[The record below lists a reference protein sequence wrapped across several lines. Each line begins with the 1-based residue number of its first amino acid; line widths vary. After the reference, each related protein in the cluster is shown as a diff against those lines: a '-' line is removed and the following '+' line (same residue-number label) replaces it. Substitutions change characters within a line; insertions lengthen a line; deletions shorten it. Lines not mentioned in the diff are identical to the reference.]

1 MQKRVIV
8 NLGDTDV
15 RVAFLEDG
23 KLVEYHRESLT
34 ERSIV
39 GNIYRG
45 RVQDVIPGLQAAFI
59 EVGMGRNVFLH
70 FMDVR
75 SEALVLTAEN
85 LDEALLEASK
95 TVIPGRIVTK
105 GRRPRPDP
113 RAHDVPPPLK
123 AGDTI
128 IVQVIKAEIKDKA
141 PRVTTNVALAG
152 RYMVLLPYP
161 SQTGGVSRRVALG
174 AERVKLKKL
183 LHELKSDKDSF
194 IVRTAGVEAEEEQIR
209 ADVENLR
216 ETWQGILQKFRSMK
230 GPGLVYSDQ
239 DFIQRLVRDVF
250 TEDIDEIVC
259 DDADVAEGLRLGL
272 ETTMPKLADRVID
285 YDGQEPIFHHYLVE
299 AQLRKALHRK
309 VWLKSGGYLIIDEM
323 EALTAIDVNTGR
335 YIGTKDQEKTTLR
348 TNMEACEAVAQQ
360 IRLRD
365 IGGIIVIDFI
375 DMLTSENQNKVNEE
389 LRRHLR
395 PDRAKM
401 SIGRIGDFGLMI
413 LTRKRKHESLQKN
426 VFNACPYCEGDGM
439 VLKASEAWRR
449 IRDDLAVLLG
459 GGRKKY
465 AAVVVTCA
473 PPVAAALRGDFANH
487 VARFEHLT
495 GVAMLVREVPDLHI
509 EDYTVTGVE
518 MPRQAGVRIPLRR
531 LSEEETMAADVA
543 FEELPDED
551 VADLLNEPEP
561 VAAPAPKP
569 QLARPAAPR
578 PERPAAQKPAVPA
591 GRPARPAAVQPVE
604 PVATQAVSPAEPG
617 EAPAGETPTEAEE
630 RRRTRRGRRG
640 GRRRRRGGR
649 PEEVAAAANGATP
662 ADSDVEGDEAEES
675 VEQPAP
681 TTATIETIE
690 PPTPVAATPAR
701 PPRPPRERPAP
712 AAPPPPRPVA
722 PVIPVASLPAKPRKV
737 QILSQW
743 GNGQPKTGEAPAAP
757 PPPAAP
763 KSAPPAAPVTPRPV
777 RSIQIVSSW
786 GGGSK
791 PQGQGQQDV
800 TKPGGTP
807 VVARRAPSRAER
819 RRQREESEAT
829 AEAPSILATSPDPAA
844 VPAPT
849 PEPPAEALAP
859 AAEKK
864 SARPRR
870 LARKAPE
877 PKKADPPPPAPKP
890 VAAKPAAKKAAAKA
904 VKKAAVKKAT
914 PEPKPQPA
922 AKKAA
927 AKKAAAPPAA
937 KKAVKK
943 AAAKKAAR
951 KSK

>member
-23 KLVEYHRESLT
+23 KLVEFHRESLT

-59 EVGMGRNVFLH
+59 DVGMGRNVFLH

-75 SEALVLTAEN
+75 PEALVLTAEN

-95 TVIPGRIVTK
+95 TVLPGRIVTK

-128 IVQVIKAEIKDKA
+128 IVQVTKAEIKDKA

-209 ADVENLR
+209 ADVEKLR
-216 ETWQGILQKFRSMK
+216 ETWQGILHKFRSMK

-285 YDGQEPIFHHYLVE
+285 YDGQEPIFHHFLVE

-375 DMLTSENQNKVNEE
+375 DMLTAENQSKVTEE

-395 PDRAKM
+395 ADRAKM
-401 SIGRIGDFGLMI
+401 SIGRIGDFGLMV

-426 VFNACPYCEGDGM
+426 VFNACPYCQGDGM
-439 VLKASEAWRR
+439 VLKPSEAWRR
-449 IRDDLAVLLG
+449 ISDDLAVLLG

-465 AAVVVTCA
+465 AAAVITCA
-473 PPVAAALRGDFANH
+473 PAVAAALRADFASH

-495 GVAMLVREVPDLHI
+495 GVALLIREVADLHI

-531 LSEEETMAADVA
+531 LTEEEKMMPDVA
-543 FEELPDED
+543 FEELPAED
-551 VADLLNEPEP
+551 VAELLNGPETI
-561 VAAPAPKP
+561 AAPT
-569 QLARPAAPR
+569 PR
-578 PERPAAQKPAVPA
+578 QKPERPAAQKPEFASAPKPA
-591 GRPARPAAVQPVE
+591 HPAAGPARPAAVQPVE
-604 PVATQAVSPAEPG
+604 PAAATEALSPAEPG
-617 EAPAGETPTEAEE
+617 TPPAGETPTEAEE

-649 PEEVAAAANGATP
+649 IEEMANAGNGAPPEGTD
-662 ADSDVEGDEAEES
+662 AGGDEAPES
-675 VEQPAP
+675 AGQAP

-690 PPTPVAATPAR
+690 APTPMAAAPVR
-701 PPRPPRERPAP
+701 PPRPPREPQAP
-712 AAPPPPRPVA
+712 AAPPAPRPVA
-722 PVIPVASLPAKPRKV
+722 PVIPVATLPPKPRKV

-743 GNGQPKTGEAPAAP
+743 GNGQPRIGESPAAP
-757 PPPAAP
+757 PLPAAP
-763 KSAPPAAPVTPRPV
+763 KPALPAQPVTPRPL

-786 GGGSK
+786 GAGSK
-791 PQGQGQQDV
+791 PQGQGQPDV
-800 TKPGGTP
+800 TKPGATP

-819 RRQREESEAT
+819 RRQREEAEAT
-829 AEAPSILATSPDPAA
+829 AGTPSIPATSPDPAV
-844 VPAPT
+844 VPPPA
-849 PEPPAEALAP
+849 PEPPTETSAP
-859 AAEKK
+859 VAEKQP
-864 SARPRR
+864 ARPRR
-870 LARKAPE
+870 PARKASE
-877 PKKADPPPPAPKP
+877 PKKPDPPASEP
-890 VAAKPAAKKAAAKA
+890 VAVKPATKK
-904 VKKAAVKKAT
+904 
-914 PEPKPQPA
+914 
-922 AKKAA
+922 
-927 AKKAAAPPAA
+927 AA

-943 AAAKKAAR
+943 AAANKPTSEPKPQPAARKPAAKKATASPAAKKAAKKAASKKAAS